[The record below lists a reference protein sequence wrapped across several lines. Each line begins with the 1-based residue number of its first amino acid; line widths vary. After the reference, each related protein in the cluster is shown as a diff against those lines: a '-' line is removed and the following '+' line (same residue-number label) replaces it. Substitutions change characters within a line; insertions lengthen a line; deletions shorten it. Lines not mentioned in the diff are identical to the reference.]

1 MSQGIEK
8 NALIFR
14 KEKATAMK
22 KAHKEITL
30 WAVQGLDATYAC
42 GWETRLCKMLWKR
55 AGDELS
61 IAHNAG
67 ALG

>member
-42 GWETRLCKMLWKR
+42 G
-55 AGDELS
+55 
-61 IAHNAG
+61 
-67 ALG
+67 